1 MNIESDEQRFS
12 ETHEQVEHNCAIVGV
27 YDPAGDPVSIAHTL
41 LHNMNHRGQE
51 GSMIAVQNRNNTF
64 DVRGGIG
71 WVSQAYSADDLSY
84 LRKDSPL
91 LAVGQN
97 RYSTSGSLDTY
108 QPYVAGMHGFSEEN
122 VLLYAPN
129 HASDFLGEQVA
140 LTHNG
145 NLTNAMKLL
154 AELPEDLQK
163 LALNDTG
170 VAFLHMIHNKGGNWQ
185 EKIIQTVEKCE
196 GAFNFIIA
204 ACGKMY
210 AYRDPWGF
218 RPLSIGSFT
227 SNENEKEGYV
237 FASENGAFPSA
248 KVKFMRDVFPGEGV
262 VIDPNADNPIQTFY
276 IDSRTNAVNLAQC
289 IFELIYFASPDSVIF
304 GKPVSQIRR
313 ALGRVLAR
321 KDASIGFIPDIIVP
335 VQHSGIT
342 YAEGYA
348 SEMIH
353 QLLSH
358 PEQFGFDP
366 SDQEKIYEKAA
377 SLQTQTALVANIYAN
392 GRSFIAPDE
401 RGQINLTK
409 HRGDASVLVGKKRR
423 VLIDDSI
430 VRGGASKRAVKLLKD
445 EETEGAEV
453 HLRLGFG
460 VRHPCYMGVDFATYG
475 ELIIPQAGE
484 EGLAVALGADSV
496 NILTPLEILEIVVGK
511 DKMQELGDNNVNE
524 GVIFQRGGYCGA
536 CILRE
541 RFYPTD
547 VSGVYRK
554 NLH

>member
-1 MNIESDEQRFS
+1 MDIEAGRQGFV
-12 ETHEQVEHNCAIVGV
+12 ETHEQVEHHCAIVGV
-27 YDPAGDPVSIAHTL
+27 YDPAGDPVSIAHKL

-51 GSMIAVQNRNNTF
+51 GSMIAIQNRDNTF
-64 DVRGGIG
+64 DIRGGPG
-71 WVSQAYSADDLSY
+71 WVSQAYSADDLNY
-84 LRKDSPL
+84 LRRNSPL

-97 RYSTSGSLDTY
+97 RYSTSGSLDTF
-108 QPYVAGMHGFSEEN
+108 QPYITGVHGFDQEHVMASAADYISEF
-122 VLLYAPN
+122 
-129 HASDFLGEQVA
+129 SGEQMA
-140 LTHNG
+140 LAHNG
-145 NLTNAMKLL
+145 NLTNAMQLL
-154 AELPEDLQK
+154 AELPEELQK

-170 VAFLHMIHNKGGNWQ
+170 VAFLHMIHNQGKNWQ
-185 EKIIQTVEKCE
+185 EKIIQTAEKCE
-196 GAFNFIIA
+196 GAFNFVIA
-204 ACGKMY
+204 VDGKIY

-227 SNENEKEGYV
+227 STDNGKEGYV
-237 FASENGAFPSA
+237 VASENGAFPSA
-248 KVKFMRDVFPGEGV
+248 KVKVMRDVLPGEGV
-262 VIDPNADNPIQTFY
+262 VIDPNADTVQTFY
-276 IDSRTNAVNLAQC
+276 IDSRTNVVHLAQC

-313 ALGRVLAR
+313 ELGRVLAR
-321 KDASIGFIPDIIVP
+321 KDASVGFLPDVIVP

-348 SEMIH
+348 SEMIR

-366 SDQEKIYEKAA
+366 SDQEKIHESAA

-392 GRSFIAPDE
+392 GRSFIAPHE

-409 HRGDASVLVGKKRR
+409 HRGDASVLLGKKKR

-445 EETEGAEV
+445 GETEGAQV

-460 VRHPCYMGVDFATYG
+460 VRHPCYMGVDFATYE
-475 ELIIPQAGE
+475 ELIIPQVGE
-484 EGLAVALGADSV
+484 DGLSDALGADSV
-496 NILTPLEILEIVVGK
+496 SILTPLEILEAVLGK
-511 DKMQELGDNNVNE
+511 DKMHELGDGDVKE
-524 GVIFQRGGYCGA
+524 GVIFQRGGYCGT
-536 CILRE
+536 CILNE

-554 NLH
+554 QTS